1 MRLVCLVR
9 AGQRP
14 PRAAVESPAQVR
26 AKVLARTVEDE
37 VIPRLL
43 QARRPHHLAHA
54 VSDAATP
61 DPGHVQSLVQL
72 AAYGSQSGT
81 NAFVAG
87 LRDGGTPVESL
98 CLDLITPAA
107 RRLGVM
113 WEEDDCSFSDVTL
126 GVLRLGNVMRLL
138 DTAFAGEAA
147 RRDATPSALLAQ
159 MPGEQ
164 HGLGLAMVS
173 QFFRR
178 AGWQVR
184 QEHMPTSAALEAI
197 VAAEY
202 YGVVG
207 ISLACDTHM
216 DALPGLIRALRRASR
231 NRAVGVLVGG
241 PPFMMNPQLASMV
254 GADGTAADGR
264 QAVRCAQ
271 DLVSVQGR
279 ATW

>member
-1 MRLVCLVR
+1 MRLVRLVR
-9 AGQRP
+9 GGQLP
-14 PRAAVESPAQVR
+14 PRAAYEDPAQAR

-43 QARRPHHLAHA
+43 QARRPRLAHA
-54 VSDAATP
+54 VADTATP
-61 DPGHVQSLVQL
+61 DAGQVQSLVQL

-81 NAFVAG
+81 DTFVAG
-87 LRDGGTPVESL
+87 LRDAGTPIESL
-98 CLDLITPAA
+98 YLDLITPAA

-138 DTAFAGEAA
+138 DTAFAGDSARQGAA
-147 RRDATPSALLAQ
+147 PSILLAQ

-184 QEHMPTSAALEAI
+184 QESMPASAALEAI
-197 VAAEY
+197 VAADW

-207 ISLACDTHM
+207 ISLACDTHL
-216 DALPGLIRALRRASR
+216 DALPGLILALRRASR
-231 NRAVGVLVGG
+231 NKAVGMLVGG
-241 PPFMMNPQLASMV
+241 PPFLAQPELAAMV
-254 GADGTAADGR
+254 GADGTAMDGL
-264 QAVRCAQ
+264 QAVRCARG
-271 DLVSVQGR
+271 LV
-279 ATW
+279 A

>member
-1 MRLVCLVR
+1 MRLVR

-14 PRAAVESPAQVR
+14 ARAAHESPAQVR

-43 QARRPHHLAHA
+43 QARRPLSLAP
-54 VSDAATP
+54 VLTVAAAP
-61 DPGHVQSLVQL
+61 DPGQVQSLVQL

-81 NAFVAG
+81 NAFVAS
-87 LRDGGTPVESL
+87 LHDAGTPIESL
-98 CLDLITPAA
+98 YLGLITPAA

-138 DTAFAGEAA
+138 DTAFAGDTTRQDAA
-147 RRDATPSALLAQ
+147 PSALLAQ

-178 AGWQVR
+178 AGWRVR

-197 VAAEY
+197 VAAGW
-202 YGVVG
+202 YGLVG
-207 ISLACDTHM
+207 ISLACDTHL
-216 DALPGLIRALRRASR
+216 DALPGLIRTLRRASR
-231 NRAVGVLVGG
+231 NSAVGVLVGG
-241 PPFMMNPQLASMV
+241 PPFVMNPQLAAMV
-254 GADGTAADGR
+254 GADGTATDGR

-271 DLVSVQGR
+271 ELVSVQER